1 MIFNNKAEY
10 SCLTVLPNGNIGL
23 LYEVGLVEEDWK
35 DKGIVFVSIHPDDLF
50 KPDTLLDNL
59 NLE

>member
-1 MIFNNKAEY
+1 M
-10 SCLTVLPNGNIGL
+10 PNGNIGL